1 MVEDD
6 GGQESHLRGDLSGTC
21 LFARPIE
28 LGEPVGDR

>member
-6 GGQESHLRGDLSGTC
+6 SDQESHLRGAWSGTC